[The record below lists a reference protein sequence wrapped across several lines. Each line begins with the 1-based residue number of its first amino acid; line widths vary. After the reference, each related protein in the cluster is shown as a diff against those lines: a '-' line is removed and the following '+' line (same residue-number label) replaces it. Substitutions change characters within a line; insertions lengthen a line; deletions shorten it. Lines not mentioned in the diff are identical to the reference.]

1 MGKDFRRI
9 RLACYSTN
17 VAMAVMANMPP
28 VLFLTFN
35 RMYGISFTQL
45 GFLVMLSFT
54 AQLFIDLAFSFYSHK
69 FNIPIAVKITPL
81 LTFISLL
88 IYTLWPLFS
97 PNTAYVGM
105 LLGTLLFSV
114 SGGLAEVLISP
125 VIAAIPSENPDREM
139 SKLHSI
145 YAWGVVP
152 VTIISTLYIALFGDE
167 NWHLLALAL
176 SAVPLT
182 SFVLYLGTDL
192 PKIETPE
199 KVSGAINIMKNK
211 WLWVCVLTIFFGG
224 AAEVSMAQ
232 WSSGFLEQGLG
243 LPKIWGDMFG
253 VALFAVMLGLG
264 RSLYA
269 KIGKNVTKVLLFGMI
284 GAAICYLTV
293 AFCNV
298 AFVGVIAVALTGFCT
313 SMLWPGSLIFAEGK
327 ITRGGVFIFAMMA
340 AGGDL
345 GASIVP
351 QLIGITTDGVMSA
364 EWIGSLSQAL
374 SMTPEQLG
382 MKAGIMVAAIFCIL
396 AIPLYIYVH
405 KNRTK

>member
-1 MGKDFRRI
+1 MQKYRRLK
-9 RLACYSTN
+9 LACYSTN

-45 GFLVMLSFT
+45 GFLVFLSFS

-69 FNIPIAVKITPL
+69 FNIPLAVKVTPL
-81 LTFISLL
+81 FTFIALL
-88 IYTLWPLFS
+88 IYTLWPVLL
-97 PNTAYVGM
+97 PDVAYAGM
-105 LLGTLLFSV
+105 LLATLLFSI
-114 SGGLAEVLISP
+114 SGGFAEVLISP
-125 VIAAIPSENPDREM
+125 VIAAIPSKNPDREM

-152 VTIISTLYIALFGDE
+152 VTIISTLYIALFGDK
-167 NWHLLALAL
+167 NWHWLALAL
-176 SAVPLT
+176 SVVPLV
-182 SFVLYLGTDL
+182 SFLLYLGSPL

-199 KVSGAINIMKNK
+199 KVSGAISIMKNK

-284 GAAICYLTV
+284 GATICYLTV
-293 AFCNV
+293 VFCDV

-313 SMLWPGSLIFAEGK
+313 SMLWPGSLIFAESK
-327 ITRGGVFIFAMMA
+327 ITQGGVFIFAMMA

-345 GASIVP
+345 GASVVP
-351 QLIGITTDGVMSA
+351 QLIGITTDSVMTA
-364 EWIGSLSQAL
+364 GWIDSLSQSLAI
-374 SMTPEQLG
+374 TPEQLG
-382 MKAGIMVAAIFCIL
+382 MKAGMLVAAIFCVA

-405 KNRTK
+405 KNRNSV

>member
-1 MGKDFRRI
+1 MQKYGRLK
-9 RLACYSTN
+9 LACYSTN

-45 GFLVMLSFT
+45 GFLVFLNFT

-69 FNIPIAVKITPL
+69 FNIPLAVKITPL
-81 LTFISLL
+81 LTFIALL
-88 IYTLWPLFS
+88 IYTLWPLAS
-97 PNTAYVGM
+97 PQTAYVGM
-105 LLGTLLFSV
+105 LFGTFLFSI
-114 SGGLAEVLISP
+114 SGGFAEVLISP

-139 SKLHSI
+139 SKLHSV

-152 VTIISTLYIALFGDE
+152 VTIISTLYIALFGDK
-167 NWHLLALAL
+167 NWYLLALAL
-176 SAVPLT
+176 SVVPLV
-182 SFVLYLGTDL
+182 SFLLYLGADL
-192 PKIETPE
+192 PKVKTPE
-199 KVSGAINIMKNK
+199 KVSGAVSIMKNK
-211 WLWVCVLTIFFGG
+211 WLWICVLVIFFGG

-243 LPKIWGDMFG
+243 MPKVWGDMLG

-264 RSLYA
+264 RTLYA
-269 KIGKNVTKVLLFGMI
+269 KIGKNITKVLLWGMI
-284 GAAICYLTV
+284 GAALCYLTV
-293 AFCNV
+293 VFCDI
-298 AFVGVIAVALTGFCT
+298 AIVGVLACALTGFCT

-327 ITRGGVFIFAMMA
+327 VTRGGVFIFAMMA

-351 QLIGITTDGVMSA
+351 QLIGITTDSVILAGWAADFCQTLGV
-364 EWIGSLSQAL
+364 
-374 SMTPEQLG
+374 TTEQLG
-382 MKAGIMVAAIFCIL
+382 MKAGMMIAALFCVV

-405 KNRTK
+405 KNKTR

>member
-1 MGKDFRRI
+1 MQKYRRLK
-9 RLACYSTN
+9 LACYSTN

-28 VLFLTFN
+28 ILFLTFN

-45 GFLVMLSFT
+45 GFLVFLNFS
-54 AQLFIDLAFSFYSHK
+54 AQLLIDLIFSFYSHK
-69 FNIPIAVKITPL
+69 FNIPLAVKITPL
-81 LTFISLL
+81 LTFIALL
-88 IYTLWPLFS
+88 IYTLWPVLL
-97 PNTAYVGM
+97 PQTAYIGM

-114 SGGLAEVLISP
+114 SGGFAEVLISP

-152 VTIISTLYIALFGDE
+152 VTIISTLYIAIFGDKY
-167 NWHLLALAL
+167 WYLLSMAL
-176 SAVPLT
+176 SVVPLI
-182 SFVLYLGTDL
+182 SFILYLGSGM
-192 PKIETPE
+192 PKVETPE
-199 KVSGAINIMKNK
+199 KVSGAISIMKNK

-284 GAAICYLTV
+284 GATICYLTA
-293 AFCNV
+293 AFCDIAV
-298 AFVGVIAVALTGFCT
+298 VGVIACAITGLCT
-313 SMLWPGSLIFAEGK
+313 SMLWPGSLIFAESK
-327 ITRGGVFIFAMMA
+327 ITQGGVFIFAMMA
-340 AGGDL
+340 AGGDM

-351 QLIGITTDGVMSA
+351 QLIGITTDGVMA
-364 EWIGSLSQAL
+364 AGWAKNLSQAL
-374 SMTPEQLG
+374 AMTPEQMG
-382 MKAGIMVAAIFCIL
+382 MKAGMLVAAAFCIA
-396 AIPLYIYVH
+396 AIPLYIYVY